1 MIVFRDQRIPF
12 FFFWITFLLPG
23 SAPGQLFSSRDT
35 AVANAHPW
43 KRETGSSVLDS
54 STCAKTVV
62 FSSLRGVDMYKNLF
76 LVGVFKC
83 KKTVLAAGHAVWWS
97 LRIVYFHLFG
107 KTVFP
112 KKMGK
117 KSGGATNN
125 VCVLPLHQS
134 KKLCF
139 KKLFQAAAVVI
150 VGASAFLHT
159 RHFTPVSSSFF
170 LFSLFFIFLWS
181 LFPLRSPANWPCMN
195 AAFHCAYTRV
205 FFFFFR
211 SLIFS
216 SVLTRVFFLFVCLF

>member
-1 MIVFRDQRIPF
+1 MLKESLF
-12 FFFWITFLLPG
+12 FFLDYLSPAGLSTRAAIFLSRHSG
-23 SAPGQLFSSRDT
+23 SKRPPMKAWDRFECIRFFDMRKKCCIFFSPRCRYVQKS
-35 AVANAHPW
+35 
-43 KRETGSSVLDS
+43 
-54 STCAKTVV
+54 V
-62 FSSLRGVDMYKNLF
+62 FSRCLQMQENSSGCWPCRLMVVEDSLFPFIWKNCF
-76 LVGVFKC
+76 S
-83 KKTVLAAGHAVWWS
+83 KKD
-97 LRIVYFHLFG
+97 
-107 KTVFP
+107 
-112 KKMGK
+112 GK

-170 LFSLFFIFLWS
+170 LYSLFFISLWS